1 VRRTSEPQRAP
12 RAAGGRIAT
21 LIAVRFRQCGGQLIC
36 TAAASS
42 PLSPPMFIVVPRVEG
57 VPSVNA
63 HPPGR

>member
-1 VRRTSEPQRAP
+1 MVALRGTSAPQGARPAGVSRWSP
-12 RAAGGRIAT
+12 RASVNAPGNY
-21 LIAVRFRQCGGQLIC
+21 LHV
-36 TAAASS
+36 ASP